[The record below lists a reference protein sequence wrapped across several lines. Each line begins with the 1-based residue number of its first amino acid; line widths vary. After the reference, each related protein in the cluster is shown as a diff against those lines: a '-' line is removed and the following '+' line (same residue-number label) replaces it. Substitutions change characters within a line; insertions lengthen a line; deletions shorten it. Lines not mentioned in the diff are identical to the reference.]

1 MANVR
6 GMLARVQR
14 LEAARQGPRS
24 PIDQLYGSFEAFAD
38 EVQAGIDAGKL
49 DRTDMPVVLRCL
61 RRWETDGV
69 WGAWSRNSNRVWE
82 QGAR

>member
-24 PIDQLYGSFEAFAD
+24 PFARLYGSFEAFA
-38 EVQAGIDAGKL
+38 EGVQAQIGPGGL
-49 DRTDMPVVLRCL
+49 DRTGMPIVLDCL
-61 RRWETDGV
+61 RRWERDGV
-69 WGAWSRNSNRVWE
+69 WESWNRTDNRVWE
-82 QGAR
+82 CGA

>member
-6 GMLARVQR
+6 GMLARVRR

-24 PIDQLYGSFEAFAD
+24 PFAQLYGSFDAYVER
-38 EVQAGIDAGKL
+38 VQAQIGPDGL
-49 DRTDMPVVLRCL
+49 DRTDMPIVLNCL

-69 WGAWSRNSNRVWE
+69 WGAWSRNPNRVWE
-82 QGAR
+82 RGM